1 MICFAGIRQSGR
13 ESLLTLLMVI
23 RTGVDF
29 FNVAAQFMWT
39 KQTLKKGAGQGMLI
53 MMTNGFGASVGM
65 IAVQYVING
74 FTYSENI
81 GGRFYTLG
89 NWNGAWLTFA
99 GFALLL
105 FVLLLFFFKDLVM
118 SENEKEN

>member
-1 MICFAGIRQSGR
+1 
-13 ESLLTLLMVI
+13 MVMY
-23 RTGVDF
+23 GLAFDF
-29 FNVAAQFMWT
+29 FNVAASIYVDKSIT
-39 KQTLKKGAGQGMLI
+39 PERRALGQGMLL
-53 MMTNGFGASVGM
+53 MMTNGFGASAGM